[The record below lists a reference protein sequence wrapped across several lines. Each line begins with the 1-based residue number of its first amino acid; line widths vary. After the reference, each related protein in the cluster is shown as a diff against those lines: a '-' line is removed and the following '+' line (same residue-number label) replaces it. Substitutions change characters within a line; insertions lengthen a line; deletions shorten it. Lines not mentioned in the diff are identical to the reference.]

1 MQHPERDFA
10 LRVSYV
16 EIYMEKIKD
25 LIDPSRGE
33 LVIGEN
39 TEVKAAWDAC
49 INLVKVDPLAAAFCH
64 V

>member
-25 LIDPSRGE
+25 LIDPGRGE

-39 TEVKAAWDAC
+39 TEVKAAWGAC
-49 INLVKVDPLAAAFCH
+49 VNLVQG
-64 V
+64 